1 MYVGVGCVGVC
12 TAVGVCV
19 GAGWVHSVL
28 LGPARPHNP
37 SCPGS
42 VVAAASSSALV
53 GPRDAHCTPLLR
65 ELGRGLACL

>member
-1 MYVGVGCVGVC
+1 MYMGVRCMGVC

-19 GAGWVHSVL
+19 GAGWVRSVL
-28 LGPARPHNP
+28 LGHARPRGP

-42 VVAAASSSALV
+42 VVAAVSSTLV

-65 ELGRGLACL
+65 ELGRGFACL